1 MPFYRIPDLL
11 KVNRRIREEGLNV
24 ASQGYQ
30 QPDIKSIVIIILLV
44 SLALLLPGMQ
54 WSLFGWMYV
63 FLPLFAFCVFSK
75 FGGIAGKKLL
85 LIAAA
90 ISLIG
95 NLLLGNIE
103 LFLFSS
109 AMLLPGLVLHRSAE
123 HGESPAR
130 SGLKGCLSLIGGWLI
145 VVAVATAGSEVSVYS
160 HMLQTMDE
168 ALTQALEQYRQSV
181 GISAEAL
188 VVIEVTIT
196 QMKVIIPAIMPG
208 IFGSVVL
215 FIIWTTMV
223 LGNIIQKW
231 TSGSSAWSDF
241 RQWALPEKLIWGV
254 IAMGAFILIPIDPL
268 PRIGI
273 NFALLFCIIY
283 CFQGMSIT
291 VFFMNK
297 WKVPT
302 LLRSFFYVIIV
313 LQSVGTLI
321 LLFFGIAD
329 IWVDFRKLKA
339 NSTIGNE

>member
-1 MPFYRIPDLL
+1 M
-11 KVNRRIREEGLNV
+11 

-30 QPDIKSIVIIILLV
+30 QPDIKSILVIILLV
-44 SLALLLPGMQ
+44 SLALLLPGLQ
-54 WSLFGWMYV
+54 WSFFGWMYV
-63 FLPLFAFCVFSK
+63 FLPLFAFCVFCK
-75 FGGIAGKKLL
+75 FGSTTGKKLL

-90 ISLIG
+90 ISLATH
-95 NLLLGNIE
+95 LLLGSIE

-109 AMLLPGLVLHRSAE
+109 VMLLPGLVLHRSAE
-123 HGESPAR
+123 LGESPAR
-130 SGLKGCLSLIGGWLI
+130 SGLKGCLSLIGGWLF
-145 VVAVATAGSEVSVYS
+145 VLAVATAGSEVSLYS
-160 HMLQTMDE
+160 EMLQTMDQ

-188 VVIEVTIT
+188 VVIETTIT

-208 IFGSVVL
+208 ILGSVVL

-231 TSGSSAWSDF
+231 TGWSSAWPDF
-241 RQWALPEKLIWGV
+241 RQWSLPEKLIWGV
-254 IAMGAFILIPIDPL
+254 IAMGIFILVPIDPL
-268 PRIGI
+268 PKIGI
-273 NFALLFCIIY
+273 NCTILLSIIY

-302 LLRSFFYVIIV
+302 LIRSFFYVIIV
-313 LQSVGTLI
+313 FQSVGTLI

-339 NSTIGNE
+339 NLTIGNE